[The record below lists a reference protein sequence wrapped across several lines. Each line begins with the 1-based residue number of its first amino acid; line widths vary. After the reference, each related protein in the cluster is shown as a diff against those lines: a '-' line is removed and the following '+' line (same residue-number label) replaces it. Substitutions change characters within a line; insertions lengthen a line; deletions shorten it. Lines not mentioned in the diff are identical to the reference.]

1 MRYYLVIQTK
11 ELISLTE
18 EILHDFEMTDLPLS
32 SIVYKCARLYRF
44 LGDEFNSQLF
54 LYECTRYPPVDS
66 TSAVYYK
73 KAGRYFQR
81 HNKETD
87 KWEWKYYSATIS
99 SLETDVSVLKAQ
111 LQAAHDPSVTI
122 SSANPN
128 QFVHPVNNRGERVT
142 ITNIIREVEPILHSI
157 RGALYSIVLQT
168 YYELLT
174 SDSMYNIIEDH
185 ILKISEQLSS
195 INPESSRIL
204 SSIQENLKSENSED
218 WANAVHSCRRSLK
231 NIADTLYPPSDTPVT
246 KGNITI
252 KVDEE
257 SYINRLTLFIESKTS
272 GTTPGNVLNSGIDLI
287 GERLDSIYH
296 ASCKGSHYIVTQSE
310 ATQYVIYTFL
320 FIGDILSLIN
330 DSTQSQNE

>member
-1 MRYYLVIQTK
+1 
-11 ELISLTE
+11 
-18 EILHDFEMTDLPLS
+18 
-32 SIVYKCARLYRF
+32 
-44 LGDEFNSQLF
+44 
-54 LYECTRYPPVDS
+54 
-66 TSAVYYK
+66 
-73 KAGRYFQR
+73 
-81 HNKETD
+81 
-87 KWEWKYYSATIS
+87 
-99 SLETDVSVLKAQ
+99 
-111 LQAAHDPSVTI
+111 
-122 SSANPN
+122 
-128 QFVHPVNNRGERVT
+128 
-142 ITNIIREVEPILHSI
+142 
-157 RGALYSIVLQT
+157 
-168 YYELLT
+168 
-174 SDSMYNIIEDH
+174 MYNIIEDH

-231 NIADTLYPPSDTPVT
+231 NIADTLYPPSDTPFT

-330 DSTQSQNE
+330 GSTQSQNE